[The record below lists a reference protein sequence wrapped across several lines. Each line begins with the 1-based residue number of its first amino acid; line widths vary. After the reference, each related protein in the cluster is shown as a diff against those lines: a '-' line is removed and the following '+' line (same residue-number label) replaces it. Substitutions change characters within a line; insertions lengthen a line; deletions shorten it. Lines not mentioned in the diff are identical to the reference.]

1 MDLNSLKDLNNSNYC
16 KSSQINVISSTSGT
30 EVTKLNESTSTK
42 VQEQNKTEKFEIL
55 EISKLQVPVKPIIA
69 TSSVINSPI
78 INEKN
83 VDSHYTSSSLDNSS
97 STSGIEVTKLIG
109 STSTKEQEQ
118 NKTEKFEI
126 LEISNLQ
133 VPVKPI
139 IATSSVIS
147 SPKINEKNVDPH
159 YTSSSLNNSSSS
171 SGIEITKL
179 IESTSTKVQEQ
190 NKTEKFEILEI
201 SKQQMPVKPNIAT
214 TSVINS
220 PKINEKNI
228 DVTKLNE
235 FTITKVKDLNKIENL
250 KIVDNSNVEISIQR
264 GVPFTKMVAT
274 TLLIN
279 APKKNENHIEPL
291 NSHSD
296 LSTLLNKNNSTRGVE
311 VTKLNES
318 TSTKVQEQNKKVNF
332 ITVDNNDVKISNQQ
346 VPLKKMIAT
355 KFVLNTSKKNE
366 NNIYLRPN
374 NFSLNLEKI
383 AVPKAVLSNIKLIP
397 PTLSNQ
403 IKKPTIALMPA
414 TTLIN
419 PNTKII
425 TRLQPKL
432 YPGEISNNKS
442 VPTLKPGFKIISS
455 NDPKSKMFLIPKG
468 VNYII
473 KTINKEEVKN
483 QSLPSVNSTSTLSK
497 PLSSIIPI
505 SVAEKFNTIE
515 KPKIQNM
522 NSKFVVSCKEFQNQR
537 FKVLLDEKNMINEN
551 VKGLFES
558 STHFE
563 LLFPRSSKKFIRNQ
577 KRSLKPHTDTPNP
590 KVINNADTSKSNHV
604 QQVRKQSFITLN
616 EIKNTIDF
624 GGTSGKKKCI
634 PHTITSKDVIDNHT
648 NVVIENNK
656 TKLNSN
662 VKNELCPPSGF
673 ISLSPRPESSI
684 LRTYGQPLTVSK
696 YGLYKL
702 KIIIHSLLPTTFLC
716 FITGNFSNKDLSTVR
731 LVPCSSI
738 NQPQTKGDRKQFFI
752 KIVKNNGSSSQSTI
766 TTVSSDKIMKVIP
779 TKVYS
784 PKVRYIGCF

>member
-1 MDLNSLKDLNNSNYC
+1 
-16 KSSQINVISSTSGT
+16 
-30 EVTKLNESTSTK
+30 
-42 VQEQNKTEKFEIL
+42 
-55 EISKLQVPVKPIIA
+55 
-69 TSSVINSPI
+69 
-78 INEKN
+78 
-83 VDSHYTSSSLDNSS
+83 
-97 STSGIEVTKLIG
+97 
-109 STSTKEQEQ
+109 
-118 NKTEKFEI
+118 
-126 LEISNLQ
+126 
-133 VPVKPI
+133 
-139 IATSSVIS
+139 
-147 SPKINEKNVDPH
+147 
-159 YTSSSLNNSSSS
+159 
-171 SGIEITKL
+171 
-179 IESTSTKVQEQ
+179 
-190 NKTEKFEILEI
+190 
-201 SKQQMPVKPNIAT
+201 
-214 TSVINS
+214 
-220 PKINEKNI
+220 
-228 DVTKLNE
+228 
-235 FTITKVKDLNKIENL
+235 
-250 KIVDNSNVEISIQR
+250 
-264 GVPFTKMVAT
+264 
-274 TLLIN
+274 
-279 APKKNENHIEPL
+279 
-291 NSHSD
+291 
-296 LSTLLNKNNSTRGVE
+296 
-311 VTKLNES
+311 
-318 TSTKVQEQNKKVNF
+318 
-332 ITVDNNDVKISNQQ
+332 
-346 VPLKKMIAT
+346 
-355 KFVLNTSKKNE
+355 
-366 NNIYLRPN
+366 
-374 NFSLNLEKI
+374 
-383 AVPKAVLSNIKLIP
+383 
-397 PTLSNQ
+397 
-403 IKKPTIALMPA
+403 
-414 TTLIN
+414 
-419 PNTKII
+419 
-425 TRLQPKL
+425 
-432 YPGEISNNKS
+432 
-442 VPTLKPGFKIISS
+442 
-455 NDPKSKMFLIPKG
+455 MFLIPKG